1 MSKKYLKAIVT
12 LKADKSGFD
21 FLASTS
27 AIDRQGDS
35 IDQSGWEL
43 GNYKLNPVI
52 LWAHDY
58 SQLPIGKAESVEITD
73 AGLKISTVFASE
85 KANPKAE
92 QVRQLLAEGF
102 LNAVSVGFIPKERN
116 GNVITRA
123 ELLEVSVVPVPA
135 NQEALQLAI
144 SKGLD
149 ISLLAKDLEKGE
161 VSDVI
166 AEQEK
171 REMKYEK
178 LDSVWDII
186 SAFCGV
192 YCDPATPVEDF
203 SKLLNE
209 AITLLQGVSANG
221 GVKADDSIVGKA
233 INAEAKEKFFVLLSE
248 KAGRTLSKKT
258 LEKIGNAVNS
268 MKSASTV
275 LEELIKDSSTQDNEG
290 GKGDD
295 AGDVEPKSVV
305 VDKDSLELLRNLLVS
320 QDKQGETTIGLIN
333 RFLGFKK

>member
-1 MSKKYLKAIVT
+1 MSKKFLKAIVT

-58 SQLPIGKAESVEITD
+58 SQLPIGKAESIEVTD

-144 SKGLD
+144 AKGID
-149 ISLLAKDLEKGE
+149 FSLIAKDLEKGE
-161 VSDVI
+161 VADVI
-166 AEQEK
+166 SEDEK
-171 REMKYEK
+171 RDMKYEK
-178 LDSVWDII
+178 LDSVWDIM
-186 SAFCGV
+186 SAFCQV

-209 AITLLQGVSANG
+209 TITLLQSVSVNG
-221 GVKADDSIVGKA
+221 GAKADNSIVGKA
-233 INAEAKEKFFVLLSE
+233 ISKEATEKFFALLSE

-258 LEKIGNAVNS
+258 LEKITTAVNS

-275 LEELIKDSSTQDNEG
+275 LEELVKDSSTQENED

-295 AGDVEPKSVV
+295 TGEVTPKTVV
-305 VDKDSLELLRNLLVS
+305 IDEESLIWLRGQLVIA
-320 QDKQGETTIGLIN
+320 DKQGEATIGLIN
-333 RFLGFKK
+333 RFLGLKK